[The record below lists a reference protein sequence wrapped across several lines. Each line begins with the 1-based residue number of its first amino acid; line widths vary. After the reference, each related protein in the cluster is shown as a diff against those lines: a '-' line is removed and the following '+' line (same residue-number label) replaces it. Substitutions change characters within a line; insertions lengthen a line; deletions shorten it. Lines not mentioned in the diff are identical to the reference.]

1 MLEVL
6 KNEYLENSDI
16 VVQEFT
22 QSEYSELHKRLSEY
36 PLLKDYIKTILSEL
50 DYHKK
55 SSESHNKQMEMIL
68 ENIRERNFIEAK
80 DKKLDKHY

>member
-6 KNEYLENSDI
+6 QNEYLENSDI
-16 VVQEFT
+16 VVQEFA
-22 QSEYSELHKRLSEY
+22 QSEYNELHKRLSEY
-36 PLLKDYIKTILSEL
+36 SLLKDYIKTILNEL

-68 ENIRERNFIEAK
+68 ENSQQRNFIEAK
-80 DKKLDKHY
+80 DKTHNI